1 MLFSIM
7 AILAIVFLAGS
18 FFLPKSYS
26 VKRTTLM
33 DAPDAIIYNNTANF
47 NNFYQWNLWAKME
60 PSAKVKFSGTPL
72 QPNHSY
78 ECKGT
83 ETGSSYIKISTLIP
97 KRMVDMNF
105 NFLNPLKVLR
115 TPGLISYESEKD

>member
-33 DAPDAIIYNNTANF
+33 DAPDAIIYNNIANF

-60 PSAKVKFSGTPL
+60 ALVKVNFQEHRYSQTTHMNAKGQKPDLVK
-72 QPNHSY
+72 
-78 ECKGT
+78 
-83 ETGSSYIKISTLIP
+83 
-97 KRMVDMNF
+97 
-105 NFLNPLKVLR
+105 
-115 TPGLISYESEKD
+115 